1 MRPEELG
8 EEITIE
14 LELMDAT
21 VQELLALQRD
31 AAERE
36 LTTWS
41 KKPKKPGF
49 SEKPRFLVRLTLP
62 SACIILPSVSIQR
75 ASV

>member
-8 EEITIE
+8 EEIAIE

-49 SEKPRFLVRLTLP
+49 F
-62 SACIILPSVSIQR
+62 
-75 ASV
+75 

>member
-1 MRPEELG
+1 MRPEELR
-8 EEITIE
+8 EEIAIE
-14 LELMDAT
+14 L
-21 VQELLALQRD
+21 ELLALQRD

-49 SEKPRFLVRLTLP
+49 F
-62 SACIILPSVSIQR
+62 
-75 ASV
+75 